1 MFPPSPA
8 PRSTQAARRRTF
20 LHSCPPGSATQ
31 VMLLRKPHTKT
42 ALIFNALRRQ
52 YMPSSITCVAL
63 PRVVARGRAH
73 PPPCR
78 YVGTYDHRA
87 KPAKVEA
94 AARTTYTEWSVMVE
108 PRQHIVPPHMFQAR
122 LVRLPDGCSCVGTA
136 AAPAVRGQGSSP
148 PRLSRWRQM
157 SLSRQPAS
165 SPSAGAGHRP
175 PLRCACPA

>member
-1 MFPPSPA
+1 
-8 PRSTQAARRRTF
+8 
-20 LHSCPPGSATQ
+20 
-31 VMLLRKPHTKT
+31 MLLRKPHTKT

-87 KPAKVEA
+87 EPAKVEA
-94 AARTTYTEWSVMVE
+94 AERTTYTEWSVMVE
-108 PRQHIVPPHMFQAR
+108 PRQHIVPPHMLQAR

-148 PRLSRWRQM
+148 PTPVEMAADVAISTARLVTERWSRTPSSACGARVLLDFSTAYLLAM
-157 SLSRQPAS
+157 RCKPVGTGLALHQPTRS
-165 SPSAGAGHRP
+165 SP
-175 PLRCACPA
+175 